1 MADTYSDY
9 TFYKNE
15 YHGAL
20 TEEQYSAQVNKAH
33 AEITARTMG
42 RSDSEMET
50 ALKMCECELVDAIDG
65 FAQIPAGISSINNDG
80 YSVSFGT
87 SGRGSTLSQSSEASV
102 YEAIC
107 RRWLLVPTNL
117 LLRWV

>member
-9 TFYKNE
+9 NFYKNE

-20 TEEQYSAQVNKAH
+20 AEEQYVAQVNKAH
-33 AEITARTMG
+33 AEIIVRTRG
-42 RSDSEMET
+42 RKASDMEE
-50 ALKMCECELVDAIDG
+50 ALKMCECELVDAIHA
-65 FAQIPAGISSINNDG
+65 FAQAPAGVASVNNDG
-80 YSVSFGT
+80 YSISYGGT
-87 SGRGSTLSQSSEASV
+87 NRAARGEAAE

>member
-15 YHGAL
+15 YHGAF

-33 AEITARTMG
+33 AEIIARTMG
-42 RSDSEMET
+42 RRDSEMET

-65 FAQIPAGISSINNDG
+65 FANAPVGVSSVNNDG
-80 YSVSFGT
+80 YSVSYGGT
-87 SGRGSTLSQSSEASV
+87 DRESRGESAE
-102 YEAIC
+102 YESIC
-107 RRWLLVPTNL
+107 RRWLLVPVNL
-117 LLRWV
+117 LLRWL